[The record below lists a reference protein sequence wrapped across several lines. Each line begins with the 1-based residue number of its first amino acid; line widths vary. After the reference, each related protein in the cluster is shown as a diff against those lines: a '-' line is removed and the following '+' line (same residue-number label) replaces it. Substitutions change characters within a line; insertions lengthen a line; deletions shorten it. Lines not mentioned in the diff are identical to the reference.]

1 MRNSVSIYPVLTALI
16 PPAIIF
22 ILHVFAMKFYFY
34 SSIPHLDI
42 PMHFMGGMAMAA
54 SAILLIN
61 YVEKIKLITIKNNIV
76 RAIILIT
83 FVSAIACYWEIY
95 EFLVDT
101 FWGLSLQMGVF
112 DTMKDL
118 LIGITGS
125 IIVITSWSF
134 GKK

>member
-1 MRNSVSIYPVLTALI
+1 MQKSIYPVLTAFI
-16 PPAIIF
+16 PPAIILL
-22 ILHVFAMKFYFY
+22 LHIFAMKFYFY

-42 PMHFMGGMAMAA
+42 PMHFMGGMAMAT

-61 YVEKIKLITIKNNIV
+61 YVEKIKIITIKNNFV
-76 RAIILIT
+76 RAIILVT

-95 EFLVDT
+95 EFIFDT
-101 FWGLSLQMGVF
+101 FWGSSLQMGVF

-134 GKK
+134 GKKR